1 MLGSRRFR
9 WVLVLELA
17 LPFGV
22 RAQQKPPTPAA
33 QAASLV
39 SDALDLER
47 DERYPEAAEIYRD
60 ALRSEPVNLSAL
72 VGLER
77 VLKASKLLPAI
88 MPQLGRAL
96 ARDQRNPLLRAIEL
110 RVWATAGP
118 ADSVSAAAQRWLVI
132 APGSPDPYREWAAA
146 LMQAG
151 KLDEGQR
158 VLP

>member
-1 MLGSRRFR
+1 MLDRWFR
-9 WVLVLELA
+9 CWVRVLSLA
-17 LPFGV
+17 LPV
-22 RAQQKPPTPAA
+22 ALPAQQKAPTPAA

-60 ALRSEPVNLSAL
+60 ALRYEPVNISAL
-72 VGLER
+72 LGLER
-77 VLKASKLLPAI
+77 VLKASKLLPTI

-118 ADSVSAAAQRWLVI
+118 ADSVSA
-132 APGSPDPYREWAAA
+132 
-146 LMQAG
+146 
-151 KLDEGQR
+151 
-158 VLP
+158 